1 MIHVRVRVLGA
12 LQRPGGKDDFE
23 VELQPA
29 SRIEDLLLHVGYARA
44 HLRFILSA
52 VNGVQHEHAFEL
64 SDRDQV
70 TLVMPTSGG

>member
-1 MIHVRVRVLGA
+1 MIHVHVRVLGA
-12 LQRPGGKDDFE
+12 LLKPGGKDDFE
-23 VELQPA
+23 VSLPPS
-29 SRIEDLLLHVGYARA
+29 SRVEDLLLRVGYGRA
-44 HLRFILSA
+44 HLRFILST